1 MKFPLTVS
9 DLRQFEYCRRIVFF
23 SYCLGLSRRRPTTYK
38 MEEGSLLH
46 EQVAELEE
54 RRSLRSYGLQ
64 EGERQFD
71 VRLHSEKLGLSGL
84 LDMLIITSKEA
95 IPVEFKNS
103 SSPEMGTNHK
113 AQLAAYALLVEE
125 QMGVSINRAFIH
137 FIPVRQS
144 IEVKV
149 EQRLKKA
156 VLLNLD
162 RIRRMVEGEAMPDAT
177 TMRGRCTDCEFR
189 NFCPDVW

>member
-1 MKFPLTVS
+1 MKFTITVS
-9 DLRQFEYCRRIVFF
+9 DLRQFEYCQRIVYF

-54 RRSLRSYGLQ
+54 RRSLHSYGLQ
-64 EGERQFD
+64 EGERHFD
-71 VRLHSEKLGLSGL
+71 VRLRSEKLGLSGL

-103 SSPEMGTNHK
+103 SSAEVGANHK
-113 AQLAAYALLVEE
+113 AQLAAYALLIEE
-125 QMGVSINRAFIH
+125 QRGVSVSRSFIH
-137 FIPVRQS
+137 FIPARQS
-144 IEVKV
+144 IEVIL
-149 EQRLKKA
+149 EQHHKSA
-156 VLLNLD
+156 VLLNLE
-162 RIRRMVEGEAMPDAT
+162 RIRHMVERENMPEATLAH
-177 TMRGRCTDCEFR
+177 GRCTDCEFR